1 MSSVH
6 VVGAGPAGS
15 FAALSALKA
24 GHDVYLSEEHE
35 RIGQP
40 VHCSGLVSASGLKQ
54 MDDVVPYKKVIRN
67 PIYRANLHGANSCFS
82 LSYAQPKAY
91 VIERGKFDFLAAQK
105 FIDAGGKVLPGHGVR
120 RLEDLKSRNVI
131 GADGPI
137 STISRLFDFPRI
149 RAYTSCWQGDF
160 SYRCIDTGAV
170 EVFFDPRLCPGF
182 IGWIIPTSEETAEIG
197 LGVASAKGLHAARNQ
212 FLSKLGIQEKKPESE
227 FSALIPLSVRKK
239 TAGIFGSGANPAAL
253 ARAGPS
259 GSGRAY
265 HVCLAGD
272 AAGQVKAS
280 SGGGIFFGSS
290 CGRLAGQLFEHPD
303 EYEKAWR
310 SKYGLDL
317 ALHGLLRR
325 GLNSL
330 PSFGVDLWLAS
341 MKALRFDWLLAESG
355 EMDEYSK
362 MLSARTLG
370 AWARA
375 WTRQSRKKD

>member
-54 MDDVVPYKKVIRN
+54 MDDVVPCKKVIRN

-91 VIERGKFDFLAAQK
+91 VIERGKFDFLAARK
-105 FIDAGGKVLPGHGVR
+105 FIDAGGKVLSGHGVR

-212 FLSKLGIQEKKPESE
+212 FLSKIGLKDKKPESE
-227 FSALIPLSVRKK
+227 FSALIPLTVRQK
-239 TAGIFGSGANPAAL
+239 TGKITNGYN
-253 ARAGPS
+253 
-259 GSGRAY
+259 
-265 HVCLAGD
+265 VVLAGD

-310 SKYGLDL
+310 QKYGLDL

-325 GLNSL
+325 GINSL

-341 MKALRFDWLLAESG
+341 MKALRFERLLAESG

-362 MLSARTLG
+362 MLSLRSLG
-370 AWARA
+370 AWAGA
-375 WTRQSRKKD
+375 WAGNPRKKSESRKKD